1 MYVLRQW
8 YGQRHSPDLSK
19 ILPMAVVMPLT
30 LSLPSSD
37 GGSDCGIIKLRLN
50 VSNSSTWLSL
60 VIGIWTVAI
69 VVPAIKVAVILLAS

>member
-8 YGQRHSPDLSK
+8 YDQRHSPDLSK
-19 ILPMAVVMPLT
+19 ILPMAVVMPLILT
-30 LSLPSSD
+30 LPSSD
-37 GGSDCGIIKLRLN
+37 GGSDWGIIKLRLN

-69 VVPAIKVAVILLAS
+69 VVPAIKVAVILLAL